1 MTTASEILGSGMPAV
16 PIVSEHKAQVYSAVL
31 VMIGVPA
38 LCMAGGQGGLLR
50 IVFPL
55 LSVMVGAFLL
65 WRSKPVYVGLVFWL
79 WFLTPFLRRVAD
91 YQGGWT
97 QSSAVLLAPYITAG
111 IAVFSLLTS
120 FQIFHSRRSVP
131 YVCAF
136 VAIGYGLIIGLLQY
150 PLFNVM
156 QALLNWTV
164 PVIFGLFI
172 YENRAL
178 YPEMR
183 KVIEGCFLYGV
194 LLTGGYGIYQFF
206 TLPEWD
212 KMWLL
217 NVQTNSFGAIE
228 AMRVRSFSTMNAPV
242 IFAAVMASGLLLLF
256 NLKGKLRLIAAAC
269 GFVGLILTI
278 SRASWLSLVAGGIF
292 LMVRMEM
299 RQRFRLA
306 MGIVAC
312 AVVTFSLTAV
322 PVIHDLLWQ
331 RVQTFSDPSQD
342 VSYSARI
349 EGHEAAFSELSQEP
363 FGEGLGSTD
372 TKHATDGDDDMI
384 GPHDSTILE
393 SLYSLGWIGT
403 VIFFAGLVTL
413 GIQLARTGRSRDP
426 FVLSAQ
432 AVLVGF
438 LAQCLLNSVML
449 GVLGFMVWTFASL
462 CLAEADREV
471 EIGRQTNDGAT
482 EELGQVTDDAAA
494 DYATL

>member
-1 MTTASEILGSGMPAV
+1 MTTASQIIGSSMPAV
-16 PIVSEHKAQVYSAVL
+16 PIVSKHKAQVYSAVL
-31 VMIGVPA
+31 VMIGIPV
-38 LCMAGGQGGLLR
+38 LCIAGGEAGLLR
-50 IVFPL
+50 IVLPL
-55 LSVMVGAFLL
+55 LSALVGAFLL

-111 IAVFSLLTS
+111 LAGFSLLTS

-131 YVCAF
+131 YVCAL

-156 QALLNWTV
+156 QALLNWAV
-164 PVIFGLFI
+164 PVVFGLFI
-172 YENRAL
+172 YENREL

-183 KVIEGCFLYGV
+183 KVIESCFLYGV
-194 LLTGGYGIYQFF
+194 LLTGAYGIYQFF
-206 TLPEWD
+206 TLPDWD

-228 AMRVRSFSTMNAPV
+228 PMEIRAFSTMNAPV
-242 IFAAVMASGLLLLF
+242 IFAAVMASGLLVLF

-292 LMVRMEM
+292 LMARMEM

-306 MGIVAC
+306 MGVVAC
-312 AVVTFSLTAV
+312 AVVTLCLTAV
-322 PVIHDLLWQ
+322 PVVHDLLWQ
-331 RVQTFSDPSQD
+331 RIQTFSDPSQD
-342 VSYSARI
+342 VSYSARV

-372 TKHATDGDDDMI
+372 TKHATEGDDDMI

-403 VIFFAGLVTL
+403 VIFIAGLVTL
-413 GIQLARTGRSRDP
+413 GLQLARTGRSRDP

-438 LAQCLLNSVML
+438 LAQCLLNSVLL

-471 EIGRQTNDGAT
+471 EISAQADQESDEETNQGT
-482 EELGQVTDDAAA
+482 DAAV
-494 DYATL
+494 DYATI